1 MCSPTRASALTGRTS
16 NRECVGGAEG
26 CGQSPAWN
34 CGDNLPLSPRTFTI
48 AKAAKKKG
56 YATLHIGKVRQSLP
70 PPPPLPTRR

>member
-1 MCSPTRASALTGRTS
+1 MMMLMPTACCHLQAGSAVCSPTRASALTGRTS

-56 YATLHIGKVRQSLP
+56 CF
-70 PPPPLPTRR
+70 